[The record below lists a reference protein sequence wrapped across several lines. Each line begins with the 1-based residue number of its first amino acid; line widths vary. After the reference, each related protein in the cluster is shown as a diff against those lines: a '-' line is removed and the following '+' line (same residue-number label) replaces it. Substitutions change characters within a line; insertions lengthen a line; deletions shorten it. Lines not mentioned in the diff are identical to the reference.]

1 MSSNAVTI
9 SDQNFQTEVIQ
20 SSIPV
25 LVDFSAEWCGP
36 CKMLAPIIEE
46 LAGEYVDRIKV
57 GSLDIDDNRQSPGQY
72 GIQGVPTLIMF
83 QNGEPVKKFVGLTP
97 KDKITEALDQLL

>member
-1 MSSNAVTI
+1 MSSNVVTI
-9 SDQNFQTEVIQ
+9 SDQNFQAEVIQ
-20 SSIPV
+20 SFIPV

-46 LAGEYVDRIKV
+46 LAGEYVDRVKI
-57 GSLDIDDNRQSPGQY
+57 GSLDIDDNRQSPGQF
-72 GIQGVPTLIMF
+72 GIQGVPTLIIF

>member
-1 MSSNAVTI
+1 MSENAVTI
-9 SDQNFQTEVIQ
+9 SDQNFQSEVIQ

-36 CKMLAPIIEE
+36 CKMLAPIIDE
-46 LAGEYVDRIKV
+46 LADEYAGRVKV

-72 GIQGVPTLIMF
+72 AIQGVPTLIIF
-83 QNGEPVKKFVGLTP
+83 KDGQPVKKFVGLTP

>member
-1 MSSNAVTI
+1 MPGKIVTL
-9 SDQNFQTEVIQ
+9 SDQNFQAEVIE

-36 CKMLAPIIEE
+36 CKMLAPIIDE
-46 LAGEYVDRIKV
+46 LADEYADRVKV
-57 GSLDIDDNRQSPGQY
+57 ASLDIDENRQSPAQY

-83 QNGEPVKKFVGLTP
+83 QSGQPVKKFVGLIP
-97 KDKITEALDQLL
+97 KEKITQALEQLL

>member
-1 MSSNAVTI
+1 MPGNTVTL

-20 SSIPV
+20 STIPV

-36 CKMLAPIIEE
+36 CKMLAPVIEE
-46 LAGEYVDRIKV
+46 LADEYAGRIKV
-57 GSLDIDDNRQSPGQY
+57 GRLDIDDNRQSPAQY
-72 GIQGVPTLIMF
+72 GIQGVPTLIIF
-83 QNGEPVKKFVGLTP
+83 QNAQAVKKFVGLIP

>member
-1 MSSNAVTI
+1 MPGNTVTI

-20 SSIPV
+20 SSTPV

-36 CKMLAPIIEE
+36 CKMLAPVIEE
-46 LAGEYVDRIKV
+46 LADEYVGRIKV
-57 GSLDIDDNRQSPGQY
+57 GRLDIDDNRQSPGQY
-72 GIQGVPTLIMF
+72 SVQGVPTLIIF
-83 QNGEPVKKFVGLTP
+83 QNGQPVKKFVGLTP

>member
-1 MSSNAVTI
+1 MSGNTVTL

-20 SSIPV
+20 SSTPV

-36 CKMLAPIIEE
+36 CKMLAPVIEE
-46 LAGEYVDRIKV
+46 LADEYVGRIKV
-57 GSLDIDDNRQSPGQY
+57 GRLDIDDNRQSPGQY
-72 GIQGVPTLIMF
+72 GIQGVPTLIIF
-83 QNGEPVKKFVGLTP
+83 QNGQPVKKFVGLTP

>member
-1 MSSNAVTI
+1 MSGNSVTI

-36 CKMLAPIIEE
+36 CKMLAPVIAE
-46 LAGEYVDRIKV
+46 LADEYVGRVKV
-57 GSLDIDDNRQSPGQY
+57 GSLDIDENRQSPSQY
-72 GIQGVPTLIMF
+72 GIQGVPTLIIF
-83 QNGEPVKKFVGLTP
+83 KDGQPVKKLVGLTP
-97 KDKITEALDQLL
+97 KDKIAEALDQLL

>member
-1 MSSNAVTI
+1 MSSNLVTI
-9 SDQNFQTEVIQ
+9 SDQNFQTEVIE

-36 CKMLAPIIEE
+36 CRMLAPIIEE

>member
-1 MSSNAVTI
+1 MSSNLVTI
-9 SDQNFQTEVIQ
+9 SDQNFQTEVIE

-46 LAGEYVDRIKV
+46 LAGEYVDRVKV

-72 GIQGVPTLIMF
+72 GIQGVPTLIIF
-83 QNGEPVKKFVGLTP
+83 QSGQPVKKFVGLTP
-97 KDKITEALDQLL
+97 KDKISEALDQLL